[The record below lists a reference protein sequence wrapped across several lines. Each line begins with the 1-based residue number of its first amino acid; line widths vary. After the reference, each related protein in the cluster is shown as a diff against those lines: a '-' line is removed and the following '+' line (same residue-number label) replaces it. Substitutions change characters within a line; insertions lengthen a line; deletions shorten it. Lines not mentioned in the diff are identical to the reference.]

1 MKLVPGAV
9 VRKILKMEKFL
20 PLRSGAFF
28 TSLFVETSFQPFSVR
43 FIKLMFRKFMSKI
56 FYYITKTA
64 NFLQTNDGGPFLLF
78 VDIENEN
85 LRKFVTIATGL

>member
-1 MKLVPGAV
+1 
-9 VRKILKMEKFL
+9 
-20 PLRSGAFF
+20 
-28 TSLFVETSFQPFSVR
+28 
-43 FIKLMFRKFMSKI
+43 MSKI

-85 LRKFVTIATGL
+85 LRKFVTIATGF